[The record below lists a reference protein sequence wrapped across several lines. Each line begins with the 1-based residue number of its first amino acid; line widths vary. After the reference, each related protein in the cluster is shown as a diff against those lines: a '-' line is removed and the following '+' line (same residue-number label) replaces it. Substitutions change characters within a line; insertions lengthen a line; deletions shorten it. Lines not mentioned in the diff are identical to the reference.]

1 MTSTEAVSDER
12 NVRMKIVTGAEMR
25 RIDEATISRFVT
37 GVDLME
43 RAGQRVFEHIE
54 SMVPS
59 LDSLTVSIFLGRGN
73 NAGDGLVVARL
84 LAEKGAKVIL
94 HYLRPVEE
102 FPPDAAK
109 NLARIASLRED
120 AKVVEV
126 FLHLAGWQE
135 LARKALEESD
145 IIVDALLGTGLNK
158 AVREEY
164 AAVIDIINGSDVPV
178 VSIDVPSG
186 IDADTGEIMGSAVV
200 ADATVTMGLPKIGC
214 LFYPGKGCVGDL
226 VVGDI
231 GVPPEVVEEQGIRCE
246 ALDCARAIEDYPLRE
261 PTAHKFACGSL
272 LVVAGSRRYSGAAV
286 LTAVS
291 ALKTGCGIVYC
302 AGPESIRQVVQ
313 GAAPEV
319 IFVSLPETAAGALSS
334 AAPAHRALDEIRYDA
349 LAIGPGLTTDAEPVK
364 LVRAFIER
372 CPKPMLIDADGLNAL
387 EGRFADVVRASKVK
401 EIVVT
406 PHSGE
411 LKRLAGEGAP
421 ELPSPRIEWLRELVR
436 DTGVTVVHKG
446 APTVVVHPDGNAD
459 VCIHGHPGQA
469 TAGSGDV
476 LSGAIAGFLAQ
487 GVGAARAARLGVYLH
502 ARAAEIAACDTGERG
517 MIAGDCMR
525 ALPVA
530 LKELE

>member
-1 MTSTEAVSDER
+1 
-12 NVRMKIVTGAEMR
+12 MKIVTGAEMR

-37 GVDLME
+37 GVTLME
-43 RAGQRVFEHIE
+43 RAGQRVFERIE
-54 SMVPS
+54 AMFPS
-59 LDSLTVSIFLGRGN
+59 IESLTVSIVLGRGN

-94 HYLRPVEE
+94 HYVRPVEE
-102 FPPDAAK
+102 FSPDAAK
-109 NLARIASLRED
+109 NLARIASLREG

-135 LARKALEESD
+135 LARKALEDSD
-145 IIVDALLGTGLNK
+145 LIVDALLGTGLNK
-158 AVREEY
+158 AVGEEY
-164 AAVIDIINGSDVPV
+164 AAVIEVINESDMPILAV
-178 VSIDVPSG
+178 DVPSG
-186 IDADTGEIMGSAVV
+186 VNADTGEIMGSAVV

-226 VVGDI
+226 AVGDI
-231 GVPPEVVEEQGIRCE
+231 GIPDEVIEEQAVRCE
-246 ALDCARAIEDYPLRE
+246 ALDLERALEDYPLRE

-302 AGPESIRQVVQ
+302 AGPESIRTVVQ

-319 IFVSLPETAAGALSS
+319 IFVSLPETASGALSS
-334 AAPAHRALDEIRYDA
+334 VGAHKVLDEIRYDA
-349 LAIGPGLTTDAEPVK
+349 LAIGPGLTTEAEPVK
-364 LVRAFIER
+364 LVRSLIER
-372 CPKPMLIDADGLNAL
+372 CPKPVLIDADGINAL
-387 EGRFADVVRASKVK
+387 AGRFADAVRASKVK
-401 EIVVT
+401 EIIVT

-411 LKRLAGEGAP
+411 LKRLVGESAP
-421 ELPSPRIEWLRELVR
+421 ELPALRIEWLRELVR

-446 APTVVVHPDGNAD
+446 APTVVVNPDGGAG
-459 VCIHGHPGQA
+459 VSVHGHPGQA

-502 ARAAEIAACDTGERG
+502 ARAAEIAALDTGERG
-517 MIAGDCMR
+517 MVAGDCMR
-525 ALPVA
+525 ALSVA

>member
-1 MTSTEAVSDER
+1 
-12 NVRMKIVTGAEMR
+12 MKIVTGSEMR
-25 RIDEATISRFVT
+25 RIDEAAISRFVT
-37 GVDLME
+37 GVTLME
-43 RAGQRVFEHIE
+43 RAGQRVFEQIE
-54 SMVPS
+54 SMFPS
-59 LDSLTVSIFLGRGN
+59 LESIAVSIFLGRGN

-84 LAEKGAKVIL
+84 LAEKGAKVTL
-94 HYLRPVEE
+94 NYLRPVEE
-102 FPPDAAK
+102 FSPDAAK
-109 NLARIASLRED
+109 NLARIASLREG

-126 FLHLAGWQE
+126 FLHLSGRQE
-135 LARKALEESD
+135 LARKALEDSD
-145 IIVDALLGTGLNK
+145 LIVDALLGTGLNK
-158 AVREEY
+158 EVGEEY
-164 AAVIDIINGSDVPV
+164 ASVIDVINESDLPI

-186 IDADTGEIMGSAVV
+186 INADTGEIMGSAVV

-214 LFYPGKGCVGDL
+214 LFYPGKGCTGDL

-231 GVPPEVVEEQGIRCE
+231 GVPAEVIDEQGIRCE
-246 ALDCARAIEDYPLRE
+246 SLGLDRALEDFPLRE

-272 LVVAGSRRYSGAAV
+272 LVVAGSRRYSGAAI

-291 ALKTGCGIVYC
+291 ALRTGCGVVYC
-302 AGPESIRQVVQ
+302 AGPESIRPVVQ

-319 IFVSLPETAAGALSS
+319 IFVSLPETATGAVSASGALKT
-334 AAPAHRALDEIRYDA
+334 LDEIRYDA
-349 LAIGPGLTTDAEPVK
+349 LAIGPGLTTDAETVK
-364 LVRAFIER
+364 LVRSMIER
-372 CPKPMLIDADGLNAL
+372 CVKPMLIDADGLNAL

-411 LKRLAGEGAP
+411 LKRLVGESAP
-421 ELPSPRIEWLRELVR
+421 ELPAPRIEWLRELVR

-446 APTVVVHPDGNAD
+446 APTVVVSTDGNAGIS
-459 VCIHGHPGQA
+459 VHGHPGQA

-502 ARAAEIAACDTGERG
+502 ARAAEIAALDTGERG